1 MRKHNGGKIGAFNL
15 FRFEPC
21 NKDDIPVSRA
31 LGRNRGECR
40 PDNAA
45 ASVSLDCAAEL
56 FCGCYADSA
65 AETSVLDS
73 IGHQGGGRFD
83 LSPAVSTVKLGI
95 LF

>member
-1 MRKHNGGKIGAFNL
+1 MRKHNGGEIGAFNL
-15 FRFEPC
+15 FGFEPC
-21 NKDDIPVSRA
+21 NKHNIPVAAAFWRD
-31 LGRNRGECR
+31 RGECR
-40 PDNAA
+40 PDNTA

-56 FCGCYADSA
+56 FGGCNADSA
-65 AETSVLDS
+65 AETSVLYS

>member
-15 FRFEPC
+15 FGFEPC
-21 NKDDIPVSRA
+21 NKHNIPVAAAFWRD
-31 LGRNRGECR
+31 RGECR
-40 PDNAA
+40 PDNTA

-56 FCGCYADSA
+56 FGGCNADSA

-73 IGHQGGGRFD
+73 IGHQGGGGFD
-83 LSPAVSTVKLGI
+83 FSPAVSTVKLGI

>member
-15 FRFEPC
+15 FGFEPC
-21 NKDDIPVSRA
+21 NKHNIPVTA
-31 LGRNRGECR
+31 AHGGNRGECR
-40 PDNAA
+40 PDNTA

-56 FCGCYADSA
+56 FSGCDADSA

-73 IGHQGGGRFD
+73 IGHQGRGGFHF
-83 LSPAVSTVKLGI
+83 SPAISTVKLGI